1 MAQRGRERVDSFIF
15 LRGTRRGSIRKITSR
30 VQTGKFKIVWLKLPF
45 LGEVE
50 IAVRLGVKSWF
61 ADVGLS
67 RNDSIL
73 GLFCFLLFFCF

>member
-1 MAQRGRERVDSFIF
+1 MQAR
-15 LRGTRRGSIRKITSR
+15 
-30 VQTGKFKIVWLKLPF
+30 KFKIVWLKLPF

-50 IAVRLGVKSWF
+50 IAVRLGVKF

-73 GLFCFLLFFCF
+73 GLFFLFFCFFFFLNLYCLKG

>member
-1 MAQRGRERVDSFIF
+1 M
-15 LRGTRRGSIRKITSR
+15 GSIRKITSR
-30 VQTGKFKIVWLKLPF
+30 VQARKFKIVWLKLPF

-50 IAVRLGVKSWF
+50 IAVRLDVKF

-73 GLFCFLLFFCF
+73 GLFFFFFEPVLCEKG

>member
-1 MAQRGRERVDSFIF
+1 MQ
-15 LRGTRRGSIRKITSR
+15 TR
-30 VQTGKFKIVWLKLPF
+30 KFKIVWLKLPS

-67 RNDSIL
+67 RSDSTL
-73 GLFCFLLFFCF
+73 GLFFFFFFEPVLCERIVSVKIA

>member
-1 MAQRGRERVDSFIF
+1 MQ
-15 LRGTRRGSIRKITSR
+15 TR
-30 VQTGKFKIVWLKLPF
+30 KFKIVWLKLPS

-67 RNDSIL
+67 RSDSTL
-73 GLFCFLLFFCF
+73 GLFFFFFF